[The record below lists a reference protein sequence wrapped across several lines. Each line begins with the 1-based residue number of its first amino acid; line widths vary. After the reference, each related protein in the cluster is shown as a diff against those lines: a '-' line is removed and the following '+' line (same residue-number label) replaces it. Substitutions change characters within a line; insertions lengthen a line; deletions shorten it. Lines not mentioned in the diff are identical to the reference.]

1 MRPKENATIAATC
14 AACCWLRSGSRGT
27 TVLKLCRTFDTR
39 NGRDQEVM
47 RQLPLP
53 CGTALRD
60 RRRRGM
66 QQRPQPAQRQALPR
80 TRPLCSP
87 GNRPALLQQR
97 TRCQRSAGSKSPVE
111 SFDLDNTTSYTR
123 IEGIWYRLIFEYHGP
138 DEIWKTYRFR
148 DMEPGRPDAEY
159 VTRTYGA
166 ELRHPGDVRHV
177 YYREVPHLQRRP
189 LAKGGKLQCGRKETE
204 WVEFYLA
211 TGKLEMRSQIAENAT
226 MLRSRLVR
234 ARATRPPLNHAAAEV
249 PAVSNPH
256 LLAGHLPAPVPQR
269 AAF

>member
-1 MRPKENATIAATC
+1 MRPKDKRDYRGD
-14 AACCWLRSGSRGT
+14 LRGLLLAQVGQPWNDVYS
-27 TVLKLCRTFDTR
+27 KLCRTFDTR

-47 RQLPLP
+47 RQLRWLVEQH
-53 CGTALRD
+53 CEIVGGEVCDSALSR
-60 RRRRGM
+60 
-66 QQRPQPAQRQALPR
+66 
-80 TRPLCSP
+80 
-87 GNRPALLQQR
+87 
-97 TRCQRSAGSKSPVE
+97 RSAKPYPVRGLYVHPETGLLCNNEPDAKVRPKSPVE